1 MKLLNLIPDEEKRRL
16 RIKKIKFY
24 TYIGLLLPIIVF
36 GYMKYTIGEVENG
49 IDEANYN
56 ITQVNSLNSSI
67 KSENQEIEN
76 VSNTL
81 NNLKQESIPLNFFLL
96 FLGLNIPE
104 DIKIHSIL
112 SETLILDRIEKGLT
126 SEGID
131 SSKENSSETSKVL
144 VVDNSNQENVIE
156 DNTNSNSQNNAN
168 SKDTAASN
176 NKDTNTSNNKDTTA
190 SNTTDKSTET
200 SNNTVTEKET
210 NIELDLSESNFEV
223 ELDNKNIIIRG
234 SALSVKSIGD
244 FIYSLEEADY
254 IDLVETKYIKNYY
267 NGIDNYKLFEL
278 KAIVKVGGL
287 DNENN

>member
-1 MKLLNLIPDEEKRRL
+1 MKLLNLIPEEEKRRL

-112 SETLILDRIEKGLT
+112 SETLILDRVEKGLT

-168 SKDTAASN
+168 NKDTTASN
-176 NKDTNTSNNKDTTA
+176 NKDTNTNTSN
-190 SNTTDKSTET
+190 NTTDKSTET